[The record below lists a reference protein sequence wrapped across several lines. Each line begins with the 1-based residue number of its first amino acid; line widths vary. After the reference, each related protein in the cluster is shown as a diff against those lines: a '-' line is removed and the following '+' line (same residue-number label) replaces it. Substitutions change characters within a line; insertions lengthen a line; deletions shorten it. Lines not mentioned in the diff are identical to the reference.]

1 MIVRATRD
9 EQDEILNYLAQDV
22 ENCLYLYLDIYQY
35 GIGSDTVSVWYEKNG
50 ENFALVALRYF
61 DCLQVYSKDNDFD
74 ESELLRLVQET
85 GVTKVRGTRPCIEAI
100 EQAFEG
106 KFAAEYGAV
115 LEKVHARD
123 FGELFDRVEEA
134 KPEDLPE
141 VVNLLLMDERNQK
154 SYSYDSL
161 LKSLENLQKTGS
173 GRTYILRE
181 GDVIVASET
190 VAAESDLFIIT
201 ANLITHPDYRHLFY
215 GTVVESY
222 VYKVMKKD
230 RRLFTFVVEPRRR
243 KMLEAQGNPV
253 ITEYGKLLQ
262 VKR

>member
-9 EQDEILNYLAQDV
+9 EQDDLLNYLAQDV

-35 GIGSDTVSVWYEKNG
+35 GIGSDTVSVWYEKNRDTYS
-50 ENFALVALRYF
+50 LVALRYF

-74 ESELLRLVQET
+74 EAELLRLVRET

-100 EQAFEG
+100 EHAFEG
-106 KFAAEYGAV
+106 RFAAEYGAV
-115 LEKVHARD
+115 IEKVHARD
-123 FGELFDRVEEA
+123 FGELFDRVEVA
-134 KPEDLPE
+134 SLEDLPE
-141 VVNLLLMDERNQK
+141 VVKLLLMDKRNQN
-154 SYSYDSL
+154 SYSSESL
-161 LKSLENLQKTGS
+161 LKSLMNLQKTKS
-173 GRTYILRE
+173 GCTYILRE
-181 GDVIVASET
+181 NGIIVASET

-201 ANLITHPDYRHLFY
+201 ANLITHPDYRHLLY

-222 VYKVMKKD
+222 VYKLMKKN

-253 ITEYGKLLQ
+253 ITEYGKLIQ